1 MLLLLFLII
10 YLYHLMDG
18 INVGN
23 EINLNNQNSNII
35 HVRASEIVKIF
46 SSPENRHAFA
56 VENSKLI

>member
-1 MLLLLFLII
+1 
-10 YLYHLMDG
+10 MDG